1 MTRSSR
7 EHRAVHSLHHTENF
21 STRHQQCV
29 SVMER
34 SWTQLPGTW
43 QRQLL
48 HHGFTTSAWGKSCGW
63 QLQEG
68 DGGAPEHPLSC
79 TLAKG
84 ETASPL
90 SSGLGLSQTQSS
102 PLVLAPGPP
111 CHPLISS
118 PASLQYSLFFAP
130 QTQVLRT
137 EFPLLPFNS
146 APLPTSLRLSP
157 HCKAP
162 CPLPTLLMRGSLS
175 ECQSLGSA
183 PIYLASVTVP

>member
-1 MTRSSR
+1 MSASWKGAGRSSQ
-7 EHRAVHSLHHTENF
+7 AL
-21 STRHQQCV
+21 
-29 SVMER
+29 
-34 SWTQLPGTW
+34 G
-43 QRQLL
+43 
-48 HHGFTTSAWGKSCGW
+48 SAS
-63 QLQEG
+63 
-68 DGGAPEHPLSC
+68 SC
-79 TLAKG
+79 TMALPHQRGGSPVDGSSRREMAEPQSTLCPAHCKG

-162 CPLPTLLMRGSLS
+162 CPLLTLLMRGPLS
-175 ECQSLGSA
+175 ECQSLESA